1 MKFRMAPNSLFA
13 VLLRSPWWVSFLI
26 AGLIA
31 LVSRALLPLD
41 YWIAGALSGLTFV
54 VVGCMALW
62 RQWRAPRAADVRAMA
77 AQLTQWNWTRFSA
90 QLEAA
95 WRSEGWTVERARGKA
110 DFCLA
115 RSGSVTLVAAQR
127 WKAALHGEDAV
138 QQLVDAMAA
147 HDASQPEHA
156 ACAGLYLAVG
166 EVSPAAARLAARGS
180 VTVRQGDDL
189 ARWLVQ
195 HGAGSARP

>member
-13 VLLRSPWWVSFLI
+13 VLLRSPWWVSFLV

-62 RQWRAPRAADVRAMA
+62 KQWRAPRAADVQAMA

-90 QLEAA
+90 QLDAA

-110 DFCLA
+110 DFCLT
-115 RSGSVTLVAAQR
+115 RPGSVTLVAAQR

-147 HDASQPEHA
+147 HDARQPGQG

-166 EVSPAAARLAARGS
+166 EVSPAAARLAARGR
-180 VTVRQGDDL
+180 VTVRQGVEL
-189 ARWLVQ
+189 AGWLVQ